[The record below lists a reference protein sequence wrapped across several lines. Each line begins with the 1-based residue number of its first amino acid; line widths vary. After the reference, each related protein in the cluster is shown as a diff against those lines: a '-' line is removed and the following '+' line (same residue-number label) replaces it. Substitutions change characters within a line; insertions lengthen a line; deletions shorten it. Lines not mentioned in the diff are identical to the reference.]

1 MLLLVS
7 PTYCVTERRTV
18 CRRFF
23 FYALFHYNI
32 DLDYVKYFCITF
44 MFLCIKSYLFCGISS
59 EGRTRCFYI
68 IKLKEETPVTFC
80 PFTSRAAPFGQTER
94 AARERGRPR
103 GRGIGWGYATT
114 SHKIQATF
122 CAVVAQRA
130 LSQNGD
136 FVSGARADALTVKKA
151 AQRAAVIRP
160 RASVAVGV
168 VAALCRSQLR
178 PGQWRRLRAA
188 ANKTFHYG
196 SVRVSLTKVFPC
208 LAKERP
214 PRMTVTA
221 APLPIIKCYRDRQG
235 RTVFLCTKI
244 CVLPLTC

>member
-1 MLLLVS
+1 
-7 PTYCVTERRTV
+7 
-18 CRRFF
+18 
-23 FYALFHYNI
+23 
-32 DLDYVKYFCITF
+32 
-44 MFLCIKSYLFCGISS
+44 MFLYYQVKRRNTVFC
-59 EGRTRCFYI
+59 
-68 IKLKEETPVTFC
+68 C
-80 PFTSRAAPFGQTER
+80 PLTSRAAPFGQTER

-136 FVSGARADALTVKKA
+136 FVSGARAAALAEKKA

-168 VAALCRSQLR
+168 VAALCRSQPR
-178 PGQWRRLRAA
+178 HGRWRRLRAA
-188 ANKTFHYG
+188 ADKAFHFG
-196 SVRVSLTKVFPC
+196 SVRISLTKVFPY

-214 PRMTVTA
+214 PRMTVTT
-221 APLPIIKCYRDRQG
+221 APLLIIKCFRDRQG
-235 RTVFLCTKI
+235 QTVFLRAKI
-244 CVLPLTC
+244 CVLPLTH